1 MSKKMEKGTESAI
14 FLDGRKY
21 TAADLYRLIGLL
33 VGNGVY
39 ANELAPT
46 AANEDMSITHGTGH
60 AWISGVAYWNT
71 TPFVLEIAT
80 ADGRLNRYDS
90 LMLRLNLSINEVYAV
105 IVQGA
110 YATNP
115 TPPACTRNA
124 ETFDLKL
131 CDIYVPA
138 GCTKITQDQITDTR
152 LDSSV
157 CGVPVFPVEH
167 MDMTSFY
174 RQIATDLA
182 NFQQGNEAEFS
193 AWVEDQ
199 KDNNLATLAALVEVV
214 RNTSDGSVAEIE
226 ALLQQLNELV
236 DSDTV
241 GELTNAIND
250 KLPKTGGTM
259 SGSIAMGGNKITD
272 LGNPEDDADA
282 ASKGYVDKRVPLDG
296 SKQMT
301 GDLQM
306 GGHRITDLGTPTAN
320 TDAATKGYVDT
331 SVAKAAPRNFLD
343 NSDFRNPVNQRGLMT
358 YTGKPVYSIDRWQI
372 YDGAISV
379 NKGYIGYTGQL
390 FQLIDGLDLDKTYTF
405 AVKVSDNDGIVLCTG
420 TFNEKIS
427 ATLGDTKI
435 SMATYNAMYAEV
447 VIEPS
452 SEGDETGVAVWAAL
466 YEGEYTAET
475 LPEYQ
480 PKGYGAELLECQKY
494 FLPDCIR
501 YANGVAY
508 GGRNYANILIP
519 TPVKMRGFQ
528 INVRSK
534 DWIIIKNTLYEP
546 SSITGITTIGNGVI
560 AQVNVTS
567 TFAENTQCC
576 VANVVADIIADL

>member
-1 MSKKMEKGTESAI
+1 MSKKMEKGTENAI
-14 FLDGRKY
+14 FLDGREY

-46 AANEDMSITHGTGH
+46 ATNEDMSITHGAGH

-71 TPFVLEIAT
+71 TPFILEIAT
-80 ADGRLNRYDS
+80 ADGSLNRYDS
-90 LMLRLNLSINEVYAV
+90 LMLRLNLSLNEVYAT
-105 IVQGA
+105 IVQGD

-199 KDNNLATLAALVEVV
+199 KDSNLATLAALVEVV

-226 ALLQQLNELV
+226 ALLQQLNALV

-241 GELTNAIND
+241 GELTIAIND
-250 KLPKTGGTM
+250 KLPKTGGDMTGAINM
-259 SGSIAMGGNKITD
+259 NGKPLRGLNAPTDDTEAAPKSYVDKMLPKSGGAMTGPIAMGGNKITD
-272 LGNPEDDADA
+272 LGNPENDADA
-282 ASKGYVDKRVPLDG
+282 AS
-296 SKQMT
+296 
-301 GDLQM
+301 
-306 GGHRITDLGTPTAN
+306 
-320 TDAATKGYVDT
+320 KGYVDT
-331 SVAKAAPRNFLD
+331 SVAKAAPRNLLD
-343 NSDFRNPVNQRGLMT
+343 NSDFRNPVNQRGQSS
-358 YTGKPVYSIDRWQI
+358 YTEHWGHTIDRWYLSSGDSSGSI
-372 YDGAISV
+372 KATVTLTDG
-379 NKGYIGYTGQL
+379 
-390 FQLIDGLDLDKTYTF
+390 GLKFT
-405 AVKVSDNDGIVLCTG
+405 
-420 TFNEKIS
+420 
-427 ATLGDTKI
+427 
-435 SMATYNAMYAEV
+435 
-447 VIEPS
+447 PS
-452 SEGDETGVAVWAAL
+452 SEAAARIALVQRLPQNVLRAGVDYTFVAKKSDGDYLFGGIEDDTASYGFWQVVLFIDTEVTLEWAAL
-466 YEGEYTAET
+466 YEGSYTAET

-480 PKGYGAELLECQKY
+480 PKGYAVELAECQRY
-494 FLPDCIR
+494 FRWLKIGG
-501 YANGVAY
+501 AVNG
-508 GGRNYANILIP
+508 NYIGYRIP
-519 TPVKMRGFQ
+519 LSPAMRT
-528 INVRSK
+528 N
-534 DWIIIKNTLYEP
+534 P
-546 SSITGITTIGNGVI
+546 STTGININTMSGPATITAGGH
-560 AQVNVTS
+560 T
-567 TFAENTQCC
+567 AESDCFRVDVYIGSDADKWWTCD
-576 VANVVADIIADL
+576 VALSADL